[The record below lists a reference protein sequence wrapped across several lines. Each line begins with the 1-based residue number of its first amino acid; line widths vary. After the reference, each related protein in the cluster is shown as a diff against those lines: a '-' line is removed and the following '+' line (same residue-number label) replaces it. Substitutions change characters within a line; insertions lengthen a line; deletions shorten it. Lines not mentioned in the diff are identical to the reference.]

1 MLKTSIIHPTIL
13 EALGRSGHFSQV
25 VIADGNFP
33 FGAMQGPN
41 ATTVF
46 LNFRP
51 GMLNALEVLDGILDM
66 VNIQSATVMEPPPEF
81 SPEIHQ
87 LYRDKLGA
95 EVEWSEMERWSFYD
109 AIRSPQTTLVIATGE
124 QRRFANLLLTVGVVK
139 LPEESSF

>member
-1 MLKTSIIHPTIL
+1 MLKTSVIHPTIL
-13 EALGRSGHFSQV
+13 EALGRSGHFSQI

-51 GMLNALEVLDGILDM
+51 GMLNALEVLDGVLEM
-66 VNIQSATVMEPPPEF
+66 VNIQSATVMQPPSDFE
-81 SPEIHQ
+81 PEIHQ
-87 LYRDKLGA
+87 LYRDKLGT
-95 EVEWSEMERWSFYD
+95 EIEWSEMERWPFYD
-109 AIRSPQTTLVIATGE
+109 AIRSPQTTLLIATGE

-139 LPEESSF
+139 LPEESGF